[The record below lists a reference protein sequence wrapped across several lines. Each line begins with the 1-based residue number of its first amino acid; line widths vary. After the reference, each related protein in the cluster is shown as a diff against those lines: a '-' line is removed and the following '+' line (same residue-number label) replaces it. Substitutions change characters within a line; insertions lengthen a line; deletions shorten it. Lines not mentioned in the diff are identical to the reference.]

1 MNKAMTD
8 MSLVAGRTLDERRAL
23 DDTVD
28 TCVDW
33 PAVVRL
39 GVTMS
44 TTAAAAAV
52 VTYGSLGS
60 VGQGALMLTVIG
72 VGFTGSL
79 LRTRRD

>member
-8 MSLVAGRTLDERRAL
+8 ISLVAGRVLDERRAL
-23 DDTVD
+23 EEAADTG
-28 TCVDW
+28 VDW

-44 TTAAAAAV
+44 STAAAAAV

>member
-1 MNKAMTD
+1 MNRVMTD
-8 MSLVAGRTLDERRAL
+8 MSLVAGRALDERRAL

-28 TCVDW
+28 TYVDW
-33 PAVVRL
+33 AAVVRL

-44 TTAAAAAV
+44 TTAAAAAA

>member
-1 MNKAMTD
+1 MNRDMTD
-8 MSLVAGRTLDERRAL
+8 MSLVAGRALDERRAL

-28 TCVDW
+28 TCVDC
-33 PAVVRL
+33 AAAA
-39 GVTMS
+39 

-79 LRTRRD
+79 LRSRRD